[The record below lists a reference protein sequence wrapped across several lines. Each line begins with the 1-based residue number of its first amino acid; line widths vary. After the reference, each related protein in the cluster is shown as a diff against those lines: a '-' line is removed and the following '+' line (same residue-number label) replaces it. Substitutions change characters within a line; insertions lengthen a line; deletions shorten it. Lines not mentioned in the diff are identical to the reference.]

1 MAKQAADDF
10 ISPANLWGKPLPSA
24 ARQIAKAQKEKA
36 PRMRTEDEDEID
48 SDVDAEL
55 EEDVV
60 EEDVVEES
68 EDDAAAYAEA
78 EVAESEEEPADEDE
92 DETEFAAEEGDED
105 GDETEA
111 VAEEEEEDVDSAVE
125 IDDEDSAPVKV
136 KAGAST
142 KRMAKMSEKK
152 SGADHIRDEIERR
165 QNAGDSLRG
174 VDIVSALAKKK
185 VTVSPAQVSQLL
197 KKAGVK
203 SAKGADAGERSRVAA
218 KTKKKTSAE
227 APRTLPKRSS
237 VAAAPSKTTMLP
249 MNQLKAASEFIA
261 ACDGNYATAEE
272 ILTAHKQLGAMMAR

>member
-68 EDDAAAYAEA
+68 EEDAAAYAEA
-78 EVAESEEEPADEDE
+78 EAAESEEEPADEDE
-92 DETEFAAEEGDED
+92 DETEFDAEEGDED
-105 GDETEA
+105 SDDTEA
-111 VAEEEEEDVDSAVE
+111 AAEEDVVSTVE
-125 IDDEDSAPVKV
+125 VDEEDSAPVKV
-136 KAGAST
+136 KAGVST

-174 VDIVSALAKKK
+174 VDIVAALAKKK

-203 SAKGADAGERSRVAA
+203 STKGADAGERSRVAA

-237 VAAAPSKTTMLP
+237 VATAPSKTTMLP
-249 MNQLKAASEFIA
+249 MNQLKAASAFIA

>member
-111 VAEEEEEDVDSAVE
+111 VAEEEDVDSAVE